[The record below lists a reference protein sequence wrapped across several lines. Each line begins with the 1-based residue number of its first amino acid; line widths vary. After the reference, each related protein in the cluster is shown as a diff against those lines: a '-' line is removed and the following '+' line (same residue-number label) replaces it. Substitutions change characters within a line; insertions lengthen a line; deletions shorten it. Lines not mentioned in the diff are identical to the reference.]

1 VSSNTCP
8 SPGTVNGQCS
18 VTFTSNTAGT
28 VIGHATVSF
37 SVGGVTLNRAT
48 DSTHGGSGDATKVFV
63 AGSVTWVKNDNAG
76 NLLGGATFDVCRT
89 ADLDT
94 HTGVFVDLAM
104 PACVSVVDDTDGI
117 VGPGPDQNPAPGQFQ
132 LTGLRLGRYTVHE
145 TMAPNG
151 FASSPAT
158 VTVELTLAAP
168 DATIGTGTF
177 VNNRPILKITGFG
190 YTNQPTGTPTS
201 GVVSGTTTYTVDL
214 HNFGLAGATLTNS
227 SLHVEATNA
236 GTGALTCNSN
246 PTPFTTPITGTLDG
260 GASLDPLTVSCNYDN
275 MADGAVITATL
286 TVKYTLNGLEREAS
300 GSPATISF
308 TIQSD

>member
-1 VSSNTCP
+1 
-8 SPGTVNGQCS
+8 

-37 SVGGVTLNRAT
+37 SVGGVTLTRAT
-48 DSTHGGSGDATKVFV
+48 DSTRGSSGDATKVFV
-63 AGSVTWVKNDNAG
+63 AGSLTWIKNDNAG
-76 NLLGGATFDVCRT
+76 NLLGGATFEVCRT
-89 ADLDT
+89 ANLDT
-94 HTGVFVDLAM
+94 HTGLFEDIAL

-117 VGPGPDQNPAPGQFQ
+117 AGPGPDQNPAPGQFQ

-145 TMAPNG
+145 TMAPPG
-151 FASSPAT
+151 FESSPAT

-168 DATIGTGTF
+168 DATISTGTF
-177 VNNRPILKITGFG
+177 VNNRPIVKITGFG
-190 YTNQPTGTPTS
+190 YTNTPTGTPTS

-227 SLHVEATNA
+227 SLHVDVTNA
-236 GTGALTCNSN
+236 GVGATLSCNAI
-246 PTPFTTPITGTLDG
+246 PAPFTTAITGTVDE
-260 GASLDPLTVSCNYDN
+260 GASLSPPPVSCDYGN